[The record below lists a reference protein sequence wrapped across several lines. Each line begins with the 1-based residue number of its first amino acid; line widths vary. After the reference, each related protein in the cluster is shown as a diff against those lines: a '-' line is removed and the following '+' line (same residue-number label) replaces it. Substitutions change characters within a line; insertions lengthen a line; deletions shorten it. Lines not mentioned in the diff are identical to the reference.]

1 MLASVSPARAQAP
14 AEGDDLELPSKP
26 TQPAAPPQTGSAPA
40 PSATPAPSAAPAG
53 SATASATPPAAGVAP
68 PTAASAAELAEL
80 RRRIEELE
88 KAKGAT
94 PPPAAD
100 SAKANKPK
108 QPAVVNFERRAHSRA
123 VPLGLKVGGYLQA
136 QYEHSGLSED
146 QLQQGGA
153 PQNQDRFLLRRGR
166 LRIDHGW
173 QYAAGTLELD
183 ANTIRGP
190 SVGIRR
196 AEASILYRNQEEP
209 EGTPLV
215 AATLGVTDI
224 PFGYE
229 LGESARTRRFMERS
243 LGSSALF
250 PSEADVGLRVWG
262 AVSFVRYAVALM
274 NGEPLDDRGFPR
286 DPNAAKD
293 LIGRVGVDVKPIE
306 LLSVTGG
313 ASFATGKGFHPG
325 GQATKD
331 SFTWTDTDLNGMVS
345 TGELVAIPG
354 SASSPSENFE
364 RWALGLDLGVTF
376 QSPAG
381 SSRVYGEAFVA
392 SNYDRGFSPADP
404 VSVGF
409 DLRETGIY
417 GALLQDVTRYG
428 FAGFR
433 IGYYDPNSDA
443 QEERVGQFV
452 PLDQSV
458 LTLSPLLGLELK
470 DQARLVVQYD
480 FVRDELGRDTRGVP
494 ADVSNDLFT
503 VRLQV
508 EL

>member
-1 MLASVSPARAQAP
+1 VSPA
-14 AEGDDLELPSKP
+14 
-26 TQPAAPPQTGSAPA
+26 
-40 PSATPAPSAAPAG
+40 
-53 SATASATPPAAGVAP
+53 
-68 PTAASAAELAEL
+68 PTAANDVELAEL

-88 KAKGAT
+88 KAKGPAT
-94 PPPAAD
+94 PAAEP
-100 SAKANKPK
+100 AKAPKPS
-108 QPAVVNFERRAHSRA
+108 PVVNFERRAHARA
-123 VPLGLKVGGYLQA
+123 VPLGLRIGGYIQA

-146 QLQQGGA
+146 QLQQGGS
-153 PQNQDRFLLRRGR
+153 PINQDRFLLRRGR
-166 LRIDHGW
+166 LRVDHGW

-183 ANTIRGP
+183 ANTVRGP
-190 SVGIRR
+190 AVGIRR
-196 AEASILYRNQEEP
+196 AEASLLYRNEADP

-215 AATLGVTDI
+215 ALTLGVTDI

-243 LGSSALF
+243 LGSGALF
-250 PSEADVGLRVWG
+250 PSEADLGLRVWG

-293 LIGRVGVDVKPIE
+293 LLGRVGVDVKPVD
-306 LLSVTGG
+306 LVSVTGG

-331 SFTWTDTDLNGMVS
+331 SFTWTDTNLDGAVS
-345 TGELVAIPG
+345 TTELIPIPG
-354 SASSPSENFE
+354 SAASPSENFE
-364 RWALGLDLGVTF
+364 RWALGLDLGLTF
-376 QSPAG
+376 HTKAG
-381 SSRVYGEAFVA
+381 DSRVYGEAFVA
-392 SNYDRGFSPADP
+392 SNYDRAYAPADP

-409 DLRETGIY
+409 DVRHTGIY
-417 GALLQDVTRYG
+417 GAVLQDVTRFG

-433 IGYYDPNSDA
+433 IGYYDPNADS
-443 QEERVGQFV
+443 QEQRAGSFV

-480 FVRDELGRDTRGVP
+480 FVRDSLGRDTRGVP
-494 ADVSNDLFT
+494 ADIENDLLT